1 MNPIKEMTMKRKL
14 IGLAAASMLLCSAL
28 ALAQS
33 SAGPARSAV
42 EGDSTKSFTHGE
54 SKRCATLSGDAKVLC
69 DKEEATK
76 AQGSAAEQASSGS
89 SAAAGGSAQPKA
101 SASSG
106 TGAGTQSWS
115 NDSPQPGS
123 TPSGITP
130 D

>member
-1 MNPIKEMTMKRKL
+1 MKRKL
-14 IGLAAASMLLCSAL
+14 IGLAAASTLLCSAM

-33 SAGPARSAV
+33 SADPARSAV
-42 EGDSTKSFTHGE
+42 EGDPAKSFTHGE
-54 SKRCATLSGDAKVLC
+54 SKRCATLSGDEKVLC

-76 AQGSAAEQASSGS
+76 TQGPAAEDASSGS

-101 SASSG
+101 SAG
-106 TGAGTQSWS
+106 TGGGTGTQSWS
-115 NDSPQPGS
+115 SDSPQPGS